1 LLSVKRSTLLHIL
14 AFCTLVVSAQTK
26 IEIISAD
33 ELVYDQE
40 VGRYQRCIGNVEF
53 KQGNMHMYCDS
64 ARFYEVQNRVEAFGD
79 IYINQPD
86 TLDLWGD
93 YLDYDGDKKEAKLT
107 GKVKLTDG
115 EMTLRTR
122 QLNYNLGT
130 QIGYYST
137 KSYIDNGEDQL
148 ESIKG
153 TYYSETKEFFFKD
166 SVKLTNPEYT
176 MTSDTLRY
184 NTETTLAS
192 FYGPTFIRSEEN
204 TIFCNY
210 GWYNTD
216 KEISQFSKGAYIE
229 GEENKLTADSMV
241 YYRNTGWGY
250 AYGNIVLIDTVQEVT
265 IKGDTGVYQRFDKRT
280 VVTGNPLAIKKMDDD
295 SLFLWA
301 DTLRDETDTVSNKR
315 FLHAYRQVKM
325 FKSDVQSVA
334 DSLVYNFTDSTITE
348 YYNPCVWTDSSQIT
362 GDTIIIYRNNDGIDR
377 IRAFD
382 NAFIIEKDSNGFYN
396 QIAGKRLIAFFTSG
410 KINKV
415 NVLGNGQSIYYAQQ
429 DSASYAGVN
438 DVVCGNMIIYFN
450 KANKVNSITFL
461 SQPKAT
467 FYPLSDFPSSESKL
481 PGFDWR
487 TVLRPEAPEINK

>member
-1 LLSVKRSTLLHIL
+1 MKRSILLHIL
-14 AFCTLVVSAQTK
+14 VCCAAFAIAQTK

-33 ELVYDQE
+33 ELVYDQV
-40 VGRYQRCIGNVEF
+40 VGRFQRCIGNVEF

-64 ARFYEVQNRVEAFGD
+64 ARFYELQNRVEAFGD

-107 GKVKLTDG
+107 GDVKLTDG
-115 EMTLRTR
+115 EMTLKTR

-130 QIGYYST
+130 QIGFYST

-148 ESIKG
+148 ESIRG
-153 TYYSETKEFFFKD
+153 TYYSNSKEFFFKD

-184 NTETTLAS
+184 NTETTLAR
-192 FYGPTFIRSEEN
+192 FYGPTYIRSEEN
-204 TIFCNY
+204 TIFCKY

-229 GEENKLTADSMV
+229 GKENRLTADSIV

-250 AYGNIVLIDTVQEVT
+250 AFGNIVLIDTVQEVT
-265 IKGDTGVYQRFDKRT
+265 IKGDTGTYQRFEKIT
-280 VVTGNPLAIKKMDDD
+280 LVTGNPMAIKKMDDD

-301 DTLRDETDTVSNKR
+301 DTLRDETDSLDRRV
-315 FLHAYRQVKM
+315 LHAYRGVKM
-325 FKSDVQSVA
+325 YKSDVQSVA
-334 DSLVYNFTDSTITE
+334 DSLVYNFTDSTINE
-348 YYNPCVWTDSSQIT
+348 FYNPCVWTDSSQIT
-362 GDTIIIYRNNDGIDR
+362 GDTIVIYRNSEGIDR
-377 IRAFD
+377 VRAFN
-382 NAFIIEKDSNGFYN
+382 NAFIIEKDSNNFYN
-396 QIAGKRLIAFFTSG
+396 QISG
-410 KINKV
+410 KKLNAHFTNGKLNRV
-415 NVLGNGQSIYYAQQ
+415 KVLGNGQSIYYAQQ

-438 DVVCGNMIIYFN
+438 SVVCGNMVIYFN
-450 KANKVNSITFL
+450 TENKVNSITFL

-467 FYPLSDFPSSESKL
+467 FFPLEDFPTSESKL
-481 PGFDWR
+481 KGFEWK
-487 TVLRPEAPEINK
+487 TALKPKKPFQIE